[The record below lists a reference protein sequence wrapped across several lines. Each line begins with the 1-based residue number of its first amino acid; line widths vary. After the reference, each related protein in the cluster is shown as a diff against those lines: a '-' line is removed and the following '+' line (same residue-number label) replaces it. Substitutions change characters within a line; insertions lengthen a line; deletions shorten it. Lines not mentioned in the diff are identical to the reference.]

1 MNQSGAGP
9 AERPERRV
17 LVIHNPTAGGR
28 RRLRLDAVLHDLTAR
43 GCVVTLRETRAAGDA
58 QRLAEEAGS
67 GEWDVVAAAGG
78 DGTINEVI
86 NGLYG
91 SNVPL
96 AVIPMGTANV
106 LAAEI
111 GLPMRAREI
120 ARVIAEGKVS
130 PIHLGVVNGRKFAMM
145 AGVGFDAKVVATV
158 SSPLK
163 RVLGKGAFV
172 FATLKGIFG
181 FSSLT
186 YRVTVD
192 GEDHTAAS
200 VVVANGHFY
209 GGRFTCAPQARLG
222 DPTLYACLFLRPG
235 AWPAFRYCVALVLG
249 RVADLADVIIRPSAR
264 VSVNGEGGDPIQ
276 ADGEIVGVS
285 PMTVSLAGETLPV
298 IMPERVVV

>member
-1 MNQSGAGP
+1 M
-9 AERPERRV
+9 
-17 LVIHNPTAGGR
+17 
-28 RRLRLDAVLHDLTAR
+28 
-43 GCVVTLRETRAAGDA
+43 
-58 QRLAEEAGS
+58 
-67 GEWDVVAAAGG
+67 VAAAGG

-91 SNVPL
+91 LNVPL

-111 GLPMRAREI
+111 GLPMQAREI
-120 ARVIAEGKVS
+120 ARVIADGKVA

-158 SSPLK
+158 SGPLK
-163 RVLGKGAFV
+163 RLLGKGAFV
-172 FATLKGIFG
+172 YATLRGVFA

-186 YRVTVD
+186 YRVTLD
-192 GEDHTAAS
+192 GEEHAAAS

-235 AWPAFRYCVALVLG
+235 PWSAFRYCAALVLG
-249 RVADLADVIIRPSAR
+249 RVPDLADVIVRPVAR
-264 VSVNGEGGDPIQ
+264 VSVNGESGDPIQ

-285 PMTVSLAGETLPV
+285 PMTVSLAENTLPV
-298 IMPERVVV
+298 VMPERTVV